1 MENTVRL
8 RDGTEV
14 IIRTM
19 RKEDLEE
26 SYHFFKSLAPE
37 DRTYLRT
44 DVTKLNVI
52 KARIKAHE
60 EGLVRRLVAVI
71 DNKIITDGGLELSGR
86 EWKKHQ
92 GEIRLIV
99 ATEYQQKGLGLLMAK
114 ELWQL
119 ALKEK
124 LQDIVVKIMRPQK
137 GAIRI
142 FKKLGFQEE
151 AVFKDYVTDGKGKK
165 QDLIVMRCDV
175 DKMWKAME
183 EDLISSDWQI
193 NR

>member
-52 KARIKAHE
+52 KARIKAQE

-99 ATEYQQKGLGLLMAK
+99 ATEYQQKGLGLIMAK

>member
-52 KARIKAHE
+52 KARIKAQE

>member
-1 MENTVRL
+1 MENSVRL

-26 SYHFFKSLAPE
+26 SYRFFKSLAPE

-44 DVTKLNVI
+44 DVTKLEVI
-52 KARIKAHE
+52 KARIKAQE

-71 DNKIITDGGLELSGR
+71 DNKISADGGLELSGR

-99 ATEYQQKGLGLLMAK
+99 ATEYQQKGLGLLMAR
-114 ELWQL
+114 ELWQQ

-124 LQDIVVKIMRPQK
+124 LQDIVVKIMRPQT

-151 AVFKDYVTDGKGKK
+151 AVFKDYVTDGEGNK
-165 QDLIVMRCDV
+165 QDLIVMRCDIN
-175 DKMWKAME
+175 KMWKTME
-183 EDLISSDWQI
+183 EDLISSDWQR

>member
-1 MENTVRL
+1 MGKTVRM
-8 RDGTEV
+8 RDGEEV
-14 IIRTM
+14 IIRPM
-19 RKEDLEE
+19 RKDDIEA
-26 SYHFFKSLAPE
+26 SYGFFKSLAPE
-37 DRTYLRT
+37 DRTYLRS
-44 DVTKLNVI
+44 DVTKLDVI
-52 KARIKAHE
+52 KARIKAQE
-60 EGLVRRLVAVI
+60 EGLVRRLVVVS
-71 DNKIITDGGLELSGR
+71 DKKIIADGSLELSGR

-99 ATEYQQKGLGLLMAK
+99 ATEYQQKGLGLLIAR

-124 LQDIVVKIMRPQK
+124 LQDIIVKIMRPQK

-151 AVFKDYVTDGKGKK
+151 AVFMDYVTDGKGKK

-175 DKMWKAME
+175 NDMWKSVE
-183 EDLISSDWQI
+183 EDMIFSDWQK

>member
-52 KARIKAHE
+52 KARIKAQE

-99 ATEYQQKGLGLLMAK
+99 ATEYQRKGLGLLMAK

>member
-1 MENTVRL
+1 MENTVHL

-52 KARIKAHE
+52 KARIKAQE

-99 ATEYQQKGLGLLMAK
+99 ATEYQQKGLGLIMAK

>member
-44 DVTKLNVI
+44 DVTKINVI
-52 KARIKAHE
+52 KARIKAQE

-99 ATEYQQKGLGLLMAK
+99 ATKYQQKGLGLLMAK

>member
-44 DVTKLNVI
+44 DVTKINVI
-52 KARIKAHE
+52 KARIKAQE

>member
-44 DVTKLNVI
+44 DVTKFNVI
-52 KARIKAHE
+52 KARIKAQE